1 MQDVETYLSHNK
13 NSPKYSKISKILRD
27 NEQLFDW
34 CPEEKILDAGC
45 GPGDVTVNALIPWLP
60 PDFQLV
66 MGVDVSPTMVDH
78 ALAAHASNKL
88 TFATWDIEQE
98 VTDVL
103 KNGKFASGFDKVFSF
118 YVLHWLQDLGKGVR
132 NLHSL
137 LKTRGQALL
146 FFPVDRIFQRTYKKV
161 RASETW
167 SRYFQ
172 GPIPNEVDFA
182 LCSVSENVNC
192 ILLVLE
198 LRSTIGRELVPREGM
213 IGSPNFVPVRQL
225 QLQVVPWT
233 FIRKHFDELLIYLQY
248 LNKKYDVIILS
259 EVWIG
264 LGEEDR
270 YCMPGYNMLLQHRQ
284 EYRAGGVL
292 VYVDSEL
299 SYSHSL
305 ISLATADIINVI
317 LSVPTLNNAS
327 YKTVTRKIP
336 PFPKEED
343 PLAEFETMLIDTGFE
358 IMKSEIRDHI
368 DDFPSVEDV
377 TALVESLDP
386 DIAHVPV
393 DLKASY
399 LRDCLQVM
407 DQMEVLNLERTSI
420 KQKMVRPSKRNRQYK
435 KIYDNGSP
443 SQVSENVN
451 CILLVLELRSTI
463 GRELVPR
470 EGMIGSPN
478 FVPVRQLQLQVVPWT
493 FIRKHFDELLIY
505 LQYLNKKYDV
515 IILSEVWIGLGEE
528 DRYCMPGYNMLLQ
541 HRQEYRAGGVLV
553 YVDSELSYSHSLISL
568 ATADIINVIL
578 SVPTLNNASY
588 KTVTR
593 KIPPFPKEED
603 PLAEFETMLIDT
615 GFEIMKSEIRDHI
628 DDFPSVEDVTALV
641 ESLDPDI
648 AHVPVDLK
656 ASYLRD
662 CLQVMDQMEVLNLER
677 TSIKQKMV
685 LCVIRKP

>member
-1 MQDVETYLSHNK
+1 SSHKSDLRMQDVETYVSHNK

-34 CPEEKILDAGC
+34 RPLEKILDAGC

-88 TFATWDIEQE
+88 TFATWDIEQD

-172 GPIPNEVDFA
+172 
-182 LCSVSENVNC
+182 
-192 ILLVLE
+192 
-198 LRSTIGRELVPREGM
+198 
-213 IGSPNFVPVRQL
+213 
-225 QLQVVPWT
+225 
-233 FIRKHFDELLIYLQY
+233 
-248 LNKKYDVIILS
+248 
-259 EVWIG
+259 
-264 LGEEDR
+264 
-270 YCMPGYNMLLQHRQ
+270 
-284 EYRAGGVL
+284 
-292 VYVDSEL
+292 
-299 SYSHSL
+299 
-305 ISLATADIINVI
+305 
-317 LSVPTLNNAS
+317 
-327 YKTVTRKIP
+327 TVTRKIP
-336 PFPKEED
+336 PFPKED
-343 PLAEFETMLIDTGFE
+343 PLAEFENMLIDAGFE

-368 DDFPSVEDV
+368 DDFRSVEDV

-420 KQKMVRPSKRNRQYK
+420 KQKM
-435 KIYDNGSP
+435 
-443 SQVSENVN
+443 
-451 CILLVLELRSTI
+451 L
-463 GRELVPR
+463 
-470 EGMIGSPN
+470 
-478 FVPVRQLQLQVVPWT
+478 
-493 FIRKHFDELLIY
+493 
-505 LQYLNKKYDV
+505 
-515 IILSEVWIGLGEE
+515 
-528 DRYCMPGYNMLLQ
+528 
-541 HRQEYRAGGVLV
+541 
-553 YVDSELSYSHSLISL
+553 
-568 ATADIINVIL
+568 
-578 SVPTLNNASY
+578 
-588 KTVTR
+588 
-593 KIPPFPKEED
+593 
-603 PLAEFETMLIDT
+603 
-615 GFEIMKSEIRDHI
+615 
-628 DDFPSVEDVTALV
+628 
-641 ESLDPDI
+641 
-648 AHVPVDLK
+648 
-656 ASYLRD
+656 
-662 CLQVMDQMEVLNLER
+662 
-677 TSIKQKMV
+677 

>member
-1 MQDVETYLSHNK
+1 MQDVETYVSHNK

-34 CPEEKILDAGC
+34 RPEEKILDAGC

-88 TFATWDIEQE
+88 TFATWDIEQD

-172 GPIPNEVDFA
+172 
-182 LCSVSENVNC
+182 
-192 ILLVLE
+192 
-198 LRSTIGRELVPREGM
+198 
-213 IGSPNFVPVRQL
+213 
-225 QLQVVPWT
+225 
-233 FIRKHFDELLIYLQY
+233 
-248 LNKKYDVIILS
+248 
-259 EVWIG
+259 
-264 LGEEDR
+264 
-270 YCMPGYNMLLQHRQ
+270 
-284 EYRAGGVL
+284 
-292 VYVDSEL
+292 
-299 SYSHSL
+299 
-305 ISLATADIINVI
+305 
-317 LSVPTLNNAS
+317 
-327 YKTVTRKIP
+327 TVTRKIP
-336 PFPKEED
+336 PFPKED
-343 PLAEFETMLIDTGFE
+343 PLAEFENMLIDAGFE

-368 DDFPSVEDV
+368 DDFRSVEDV

-420 KQKMVRPSKRNRQYK
+420 KQKM
-435 KIYDNGSP
+435 
-443 SQVSENVN
+443 
-451 CILLVLELRSTI
+451 L
-463 GRELVPR
+463 
-470 EGMIGSPN
+470 
-478 FVPVRQLQLQVVPWT
+478 
-493 FIRKHFDELLIY
+493 
-505 LQYLNKKYDV
+505 
-515 IILSEVWIGLGEE
+515 
-528 DRYCMPGYNMLLQ
+528 
-541 HRQEYRAGGVLV
+541 
-553 YVDSELSYSHSLISL
+553 
-568 ATADIINVIL
+568 
-578 SVPTLNNASY
+578 
-588 KTVTR
+588 
-593 KIPPFPKEED
+593 
-603 PLAEFETMLIDT
+603 
-615 GFEIMKSEIRDHI
+615 
-628 DDFPSVEDVTALV
+628 
-641 ESLDPDI
+641 
-648 AHVPVDLK
+648 
-656 ASYLRD
+656 
-662 CLQVMDQMEVLNLER
+662 
-677 TSIKQKMV
+677 